1 MFGEALHA
9 FSKVLRPL
17 ANDIVSDDDAEE
29 CYANQRGEH
38 DKINATVPNPVVVS
52 D

>member
-17 ANDIVSDDDAEE
+17 ANNVISDDDAEE
-29 CYANQRGEH
+29 RYANQRGKH
-38 DKINATVPNPVVVS
+38 NKINATVPDPVVVS